1 MKSSIK
7 NLNFS
12 YFIIL
17 HQLKEWKK
25 KFCVQSSCSSL
36 VTHIS
41 AKSIVPDTFLTGDRQ
56 RSKHQ
61 VCT

>member
-1 MKSSIK
+1 
-7 NLNFS
+7 L
-12 YFIIL
+12 L
-17 HQLKEWKK
+17 P
-25 KFCVQSSCSSL
+25 

-41 AKSIVPDTFLTGDRQ
+41 ANFIVPDTFLTGDRQ